1 MIITDLWLC
10 RHMSDIQ
17 CRFQLKSV
25 HKYKYSMP
33 IAMSFGLV
41 YFRKI
46 SLRISSRYL
55 FIFPLSPTSS
65 SFDLTQQEECRGPS
79 QAVKGHT
86 HDQHSQNVQSFA
98 YISNCL
104 WNCPNDIYFRKR
116 SFFNLNII
124 FSSKFLVSGR
134 YKIIF

>member
-1 MIITDLWLC
+1 
-10 RHMSDIQ
+10 MSYIQ

-33 IAMSFGLV
+33 IAMSFDLV

-55 FIFPLSPTSS
+55 NIFPVSHLQLPVPCKHGIPPAP
-65 SFDLTQQEECRGPS
+65 FDLTQQEECRGPS

-86 HDQHSQNVQSFA
+86 HEQHSQNVQSFA
-98 YISNCL
+98 
-104 WNCPNDIYFRKR
+104 
-116 SFFNLNII
+116 
-124 FSSKFLVSGR
+124 
-134 YKIIF
+134 